1 MAQNRLHTFGQIMNW
16 TDLRW
21 MKWIKVGEREWVHCA
36 VEGLG
41 RPTQS
46 RDRSAAQISSEADS
60 SLTGTR
66 RLPVNNRGSDVGHL
80 APWSAHF
87 SSVILSLS
95 LLPTVHNSH
104 RVWGFFQWYFHQQSS
119 DRTETKILSIWL
131 NGCVKWKRGIL
142 LAPACFRWKKNIKT
156 SKKMKGKQRSRLGD
170 RWHHWF
176 KLNICGPD
184 TAPAPKADTVGRR

>member
-1 MAQNRLHTFGQIMNW
+1 MAQNRLHKFGQIMNW

-66 RLPVNNRGSDVGHL
+66 RLPVNNRGSDLGHL

-104 RVWGFFQWYFHQQSS
+104 RVWVFFSDIFISRAVTGEERHNWNEDTFHMV
-119 DRTETKILSIWL
+119 EWL
-131 NGCVKWKRGIL
+131 CKVERGIL
-142 LAPACFRWKKNIKT
+142 LAPACFR
-156 SKKMKGKQRSRLGD
+156 
-170 RWHHWF
+170 
-176 KLNICGPD
+176 
-184 TAPAPKADTVGRR
+184 